1 MYFKKIRGV
10 KMKISKTFKT
20 TVILTLFIFS
30 FQIVFFSPN
39 VFPQSIKQVEDKI
52 GGSGGSTTS
61 EDSSNDNTFL
71 YIVAGAIVVGLIV
84 WKVFL
89 DKKEPKS
96 KNEIKT
102 DTTKTSLDK
111 SFYKNLS
118 DQELQFEKIQNQIP
132 FEIFLGVQNNAQ
144 NISGEN
150 LSLALKIKL

>member
-10 KMKISKTFKT
+10 KMKTSKTFKT
-20 TVILTLFIFS
+20 AVVLTLFIFS

-71 YIVAGAIVVGLIV
+71 YIFAGAIVVGLIV

-96 KNEIKT
+96 KNDIKT

-111 SFYKNLS
+111 SFYKNIS
-118 DQELQFEKIQNQIP
+118 DQELQLEKIQNQIP
-132 FEIFLGVQNNAQ
+132 FEIFLGAQNNEHSIA
-144 NISGEN
+144 GKN
-150 LSLALKIKL
+150 LTLGLKFKL

>member
-1 MYFKKIRGV
+1 
-10 KMKISKTFKT
+10 MKISKAFKT
-20 TVILTLFIFS
+20 AVILTLFIFS

-102 DTTKTSLDK
+102 DSTKTSLDK
-111 SFYKNLS
+111 SFYKNIS
-118 DQELQFEKIQNQIP
+118 DQELKLEKIQNQIP
-132 FEIFLGVQNNAQ
+132 FEIFLGAQNNEHSIA
-144 NISGEN
+144 GKN
-150 LSLALKIKL
+150 LTLGLKFKL